1 MPAIRGASAG
11 VLLGER
17 WSRKIVMRKST
28 SFFLASIFPLTIAC
42 SSSSPDTSIDDA
54 DDSAA
59 SDAGSAVN
67 DGGSTTGPNDA
78 GTTTKDGGGTT
89 PKGACKYTANAT
101 GLQSGQQAGG
111 LAFHTYAPTTY
122 DASVAHTVVVIMHGQ
137 DSDGTSELTSLWQ
150 PIADANQLVLLAPK
164 GSQPSTDPTDYPNG
178 ANWSVNDLNNV
189 QDLVSDIDDCYNVDA
204 HKHILWGFSE
214 GCFYGYLLGIGAA
227 TQFSGLAMGG
237 ANASFAREN
246 GYPPSAE
253 TWHIPVSHVIGT
265 SDPNGTAQSEQDK
278 ADFIAA
284 GSVFTLYEPNQ
295 GHTITEAQVL
305 QQFMDLKN
313 SSSP

>member
-1 MPAIRGASAG
+1 M
-11 VLLGER
+11 
-17 WSRKIVMRKST
+17 KST
-28 SFFLASIFPLTIAC
+28 VLVSGLFFSAFALSFGC
-42 SSSSPDTSIDDA
+42 SSSSDATSGDDTSAAGDSG
-54 DDSAA
+54 SAA
-59 SDAGSAVN
+59 N
-67 DGGSTTGPNDA
+67 DGASTTTNNDA
-78 GTTTKDGGGTT
+78 GTTTPTKDGGSTT
-89 PKGACKYTANAT
+89 PKGTCKYTANAT

-111 LAFHTYAPTTY
+111 LAFHTYAPSSY
-122 DASVAHTVVVIMHGQ
+122 DASVAHIVVVIMHGQ
-137 DSDGTSELTSLWQ
+137 DSDGTGELTSLWQ

-164 GSQPSTDPTDYPNG
+164 GSQPATDPTTYPNG

-237 ANASFAREN
+237 ANTSFAREN

-253 TWHIPVSHVIGT
+253 TWKIPVSHVIGT
-265 SDPNGTAQSEQDK
+265 TDPNGTAQSEQDK
-278 ADFIAA
+278 TDFIAA

-305 QQFMDLKN
+305 QQFEDLKA
-313 SSSP
+313 SASP

>member
-1 MPAIRGASAG
+1 MKIAILVSG
-11 VLLGER
+11 L
-17 WSRKIVMRKST
+17 
-28 SFFLASIFPLTIAC
+28 FFSGLALSVGC
-42 SSSSPDTSIDDA
+42 SSSSGDLGAGGNDT
-54 DDSAA
+54 
-59 SDAGSAVN
+59 DAGDGTN
-67 DGGSTTGPNDA
+67 DGGTTTRDGSTPFGDA
-78 GTTTKDGGGTT
+78 GTPLKDGGTK
-89 PKGACKYTANAT
+89 PKGTCKYTANAT
-101 GLQSGQQAGG
+101 GLKSGQQTGG
-111 LAFHTYAPTTY
+111 LAFHTYAPSSY
-122 DASVAHTVVVIMHGQ
+122 DASVPHTVVVIMHGQ
-137 DSDGTSELTSLWQ
+137 DSDGTGELTSLWQ

-164 GSQPSTDPTDYPNG
+164 GSQAATDPTTYPNG

-189 QDLVSDIDDCYNVDA
+189 QDLVTDIDDCYNVDA

-214 GCFYGYLLGIGAA
+214 GCFYGYLLGVGAA

-237 ANASFAREN
+237 ANTSFAREN

-265 SDPNGTAQSEQDK
+265 TDPNGTAPSEQDK
-278 ADFIAA
+278 TDFIAA

-305 QQFMDLKN
+305 QQFTDLKN

>member
-1 MPAIRGASAG
+1 MRSSLFVRSSAF
-11 VLLGER
+11 
-17 WSRKIVMRKST
+17 T
-28 SFFLASIFPLTIAC
+28 FLFAVAC
-42 SSSSPDTSIDDA
+42 SSSSSVATTDDGDA
-54 DDSAA
+54 SAA
-59 SDAGSAVN
+59 SDAGNGSN
-67 DGGSTTGPNDA
+67 DSGSVIDSGSGT
-78 GTTTKDGGGTT
+78 TTTKDGGSAT

-111 LAFHTYAPTTY
+111 LAFHTYAPASY

-137 DSDGTSELTSLWQ
+137 DSDGTGELTSLWQ

-178 ANWSVNDLNNV
+178 ANWSVNDLNNI
-189 QDLVSDIDDCYNVDA
+189 QDLVSDIDDCYNVDV

-237 ANASFAREN
+237 ANTSFAREN

-305 QQFMDLKN
+305 QQFMDLKG

>member
-1 MPAIRGASAG
+1 MRTAILFSGLFFSAFA
-11 VLLGER
+11 LSLG
-17 WSRKIVMRKST
+17 
-28 SFFLASIFPLTIAC
+28 C
-42 SSSSPDTSIDDA
+42 SSSSSDDLGA
-54 DDSAA
+54 GGDDSSNGTDSGNAA
-59 SDAGSAVN
+59 T
-67 DGGSTTGPNDA
+67 DGGSTITNDG
-78 GTTTKDGGGTT
+78 GTLTTKDGGST
-89 PKGACKYTANAT
+89 PKGACKYAANAT
-101 GLQSGQQAGG
+101 GLQAGQQTGG
-111 LAFHTYAPTTY
+111 LAFHTYAPSSY
-122 DASVAHTVVVIMHGQ
+122 DASVPHTVVVIMHGQ
-137 DSDGTSELTSLWQ
+137 DSDGTGELTSLWQ

-164 GSQPSTDPTDYPNG
+164 GSQPATDPTTYPNG

-237 ANASFAREN
+237 ANTSFAREN

-278 ADFIAA
+278 TDFIAA

-305 QQFMDLKN
+305 QQFTDLKN

>member
-1 MPAIRGASAG
+1 MKIAISVSGLFLSTFALS
-11 VLLGER
+11 LG
-17 WSRKIVMRKST
+17 
-28 SFFLASIFPLTIAC
+28 C
-42 SSSSPDTSIDDA
+42 SSSSDTMPDGDQATIQT
-54 DDSAA
+54 
-59 SDAGSAVN
+59 DAGSGSS
-67 DGGSTTGPNDA
+67 DGGSTTTTNDG
-78 GTTTKDGGGTT
+78 GTLITKDGGSTT

-101 GLQSGQQAGG
+101 GLQAGQQTGG
-111 LAFHTYAPTTY
+111 LAFHTYAPSSY

-137 DSDGTSELTSLWQ
+137 DSDGTGELTSLWQ

-164 GSQPSTDPTDYPNG
+164 GSQPATDPTTYPNG

-237 ANASFAREN
+237 ANTSFAREN

-265 SDPNGTAQSEQDK
+265 TDPNGTAQSEQDK
-278 ADFIAA
+278 TDFIAA